1 MTRHERGEPG
11 TDEARFVERLSD
23 AVRKHYH
30 VASETPRDEMWA
42 VIQAIRAETSGRA
55 WKFAPGG
62 AADEER
68 AGVGPIRRLRPQPWW
83 AGVAAALVAGLLLGR
98 SELFRPAAEA
108 PPVVAVDAATGTP
121 SGEEGLREAGRR
133 TDALR
138 PYRTAAAAHLSR
150 TESFLTMYRADRG
163 SDELGGE
170 IGPWAQSL
178 LTDTR
183 LLLGSPAARDPE
195 LERLLQDLELI
206 LAQIV
211 QRRSEDPQDAELIEE
226 GMEERQLLFRL
237 RAASTAG
244 PAVSGI

>member
-1 MTRHERGEPG
+1 MMRELDAPG
-11 TDEARFVERLSD
+11 AGDERFVERLSE
-23 AVRKHYH
+23 AAREHYH
-30 VASETPRDEMWA
+30 PPPEAPRDEMWA
-42 VIQAIRAETSGRA
+42 VVQAIRAEKSEPAGTGMDA
-55 WKFAPGG
+55 G
-62 AADEER
+62 AAGGDAR
-68 AGVGPIRRLRPQPWW
+68 VFPIRRLRPQPWW

-98 SELFRPAAEA
+98 SQLFGPAEVG
-108 PPVVAVDAATGTP
+108 PPVAAVDAAGGAP
-121 SGEEGLREAGRR
+121 SGENGLREAGRG

-150 TESFLTMYRADRG
+150 TESLLTMYRADQA
-163 SDELGGE
+163 SEELGGE
-170 IGPWAQSL
+170 IGPWAKSL

-195 LERLLQDLELI
+195 LARLLQDLELV

-211 QRRSEDPQDAELIEE
+211 QQRWEDPQDAELIEQ

-244 PAVSGI
+244 PAMSGI